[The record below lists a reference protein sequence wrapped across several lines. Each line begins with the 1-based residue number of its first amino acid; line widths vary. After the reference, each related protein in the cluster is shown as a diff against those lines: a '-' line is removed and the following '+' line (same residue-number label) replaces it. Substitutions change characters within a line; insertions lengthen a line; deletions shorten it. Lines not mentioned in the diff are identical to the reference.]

1 MKVVTAAQMTA
12 LEQESE
18 RQGVSTDTLMENAG
32 LRVAESARKLMGGA
46 AGKRVLVLVG
56 SGNNGADGLVTA
68 RHLRRWGAEVLA
80 YVVTRRPD
88 LDPKMDLAVEYDVT
102 IATASADP
110 DLRSLD
116 GTVAACDLI
125 IDAILGTGRSRPLTG
140 PAKDVVSRLR
150 RSTASPPTIMAMDLP
165 TGLNSDTGEV
175 DPAGIMADVTVTLG
189 RPKVGLLTFPGAASV
204 GRLEVADIGLPR
216 GLETE
221 RDIDLE
227 MLTPEWV
234 RGRLPARPANS
245 HKGTFG
251 HSLVVAGSRN
261 YVGAAC
267 LAAQAAVRAGA
278 GLATLAA
285 PQNIHPIVASKLT
298 EVIHLPLP
306 DDEEGRMHPDG
317 AAVIHGVLDRYDSV
331 LFGCGMG
338 LSDGTTAFL
347 EGLLVT
353 NPLNH
358 KPTVIDADGL
368 NNLARIPDWWNHLT
382 GSTVL
387 TPHPGEMATLTGT
400 SIAEVQKDRVD
411 CARRWAAHWGVA
423 VALKGALT
431 VIADPGGL
439 VRISPFANPG
449 LASGGTGD
457 VLTGVIAGLMAQGL
471 SPFDAACC
479 GVFLH
484 GLAAETVVRERGN
497 TGVLASDLVER
508 LPFTI
513 NSLR

>member
-1 MKVVTAAQMTA
+1 MAK
-12 LEQESE
+12 
-18 RQGVSTDTLMENAG
+18 
-32 LRVAESARKLMGGA
+32 
-46 AGKRVLVLVG
+46 
-56 SGNNGADGLVTA
+56 
-68 RHLRRWGAEVLA
+68 
-80 YVVTRRPD
+80 
-88 LDPKMDLAVEYDVT
+88 
-102 IATASADP
+102 
-110 DLRSLD
+110 
-116 GTVAACDLI
+116 CDLV
-125 IDAILGTGRSRPLTG
+125 IDAILGTGRSRPLAG
-140 PAKDVVSRLR
+140 PVKDVVSRLR
-150 RSTASPPTIMAMDLP
+150 SSPPSRPSRHSRHSRGDGNPSAASGPPVLAMDLP
-165 TGLNSDTGEV
+165 TGLNPDTGEV
-175 DPAGIMADVTVTLG
+175 DPAGIMADLTVTLG

-204 GRLEVADIGLPR
+204 GRLEVADIGLPP

-234 RGRLPARPANS
+234 RDCLPARPANS

-251 HSLVVAGSRN
+251 HSLVIAGSRN
-261 YVGAAC
+261 YVGASC
-267 LAAQAAVRAGA
+267 LSAQAAVRAGA

-285 PQNIHPIVASKLT
+285 PQSIHPIVASKLT

-317 AAVIHGVLDRYDSV
+317 AAVIHSVLDRYDSV
-331 LFGCGMG
+331 LVGCGMG
-338 LSDGTTAFL
+338 LSGGTTAFL
-347 EGLLVT
+347 EGLLVA

-368 NNLARIPDWWNHLT
+368 NNLARTPDWWNHLT
-382 GSTVL
+382 GPTVL

-479 GVFLH
+479 GVYLH

-497 TGVLASDLVER
+497 TGVLASDLVGR

-513 NSLR
+513 DGLR